1 MFNFPLQ
8 NKLSSHDL
16 LPLILGSHLF
26 LLFSTSLLNRQL
38 CICGPH
44 SLICSSVSSHCG
56 LASTFSIL
64 FNCRAV
70 GDLPMA
76 KDKSCYFFRELI
88 CHHWFFTPLELL
100 THLLLCLLG
109 FFFHVFDPSSSMFL
123 LHLLPSSSR
132 SWALCLFLTCPP
144 NLGVLQSPLTS
155 HIHSPRHS
163 LP

>member
-38 CICGPH
+38 HICGPH

-64 FNCRAV
+64 FNCTAV
-70 GDLPMA
+70 GDSPVA
-76 KDKSCYFFRELI
+76 KDKSCYFFSLLI
-88 CHHWFFTPLELL
+88 CHHWLFTPLELSS
-100 THLLLCLLG
+100 HLLLCLLG
-109 FFFHVFDPSSSMFL
+109 FFFHVFAPSSSIFFQVSGIMSFP
-123 LHLLPSSSR
+123 HLPTKFRCSSKPSYFSY
-132 SWALCLFLTCPP
+132 T
-144 NLGVLQSPLTS
+144 
-155 HIHSPRHS
+155 HSPRHS